1 MKQNKNT
8 EALDTYRRLAEKASS
23 HDNKVIA
30 NLGIMRANVAL
41 KQWAEVKNSAAT
53 LLALGSLSDAEEKE
67 ATLNRAIANAHLGN
81 TKDAEADYT
90 TLAKDVRNESGAQA
104 AYQLAKLQ
112 YDAGNLKTCEKTLN
126 KFIDEGTPHQYWLA
140 KAFILLADVYHKQGN
155 DFEAREYLESLK
167 SNYPGKEQ
175 DIFDDIEQRLKSWK
189 SSKK

>member
-1 MKQNKNT
+1 MTGVQT
-8 EALDTYRRLAEKASS
+8 CALP
-23 HDNKVIA
+23 I
-30 NLGIMRANVAL
+30 
-41 KQWAEVKNSAAT
+41 
-53 LLALGSLSDAEEKE
+53 
-67 ATLNRAIANAHLGN
+67 LGN
-81 TKDAEADYT
+81 TKEAEADYSV
-90 TLAKDVRNESGAQA
+90 LAKDVRSESGARA
-104 AYQLAKLQ
+104 AYELAKLQ

-126 KFIDEGTPHQYWLA
+126 KFIDEGTSHQYWLA